1 MRLYYTHTSH
11 ITPYAERK
19 TANMEARRNETQPLL
34 KSKKKR
40 NLSGCFFVG
49 HKASLL
55 ILLWAIISSLYPSIP
70 IQLVTTPT
78 KDTKLL
84 LLAILTGIHG
94 GTLLLYPLFG
104 WIADV
109 CVKRYSVVSCS
120 LYLLLV
126 SSVLSVVAT
135 ASIIITCSKVHTVHL
150 SSFPVAAISC
160 ISIGISAA
168 IAMLGR
174 GLFQA
179 NAIQFGCSQMLEASS
194 EKLSGFIHWYY
205 WSSQIGSILIY
216 YTSTVVSLIYQQLQT
231 NMSNMSYIE
240 EEMGE
245 GEEVGK
251 ETNGLENGFYYVTV
265 CIGVVQCVTTLA
277 GTVTIHVSKKYLNIE
292 HNTKHNP
299 IGTVYKVLKYACRH
313 KYPVNRSAFTY
324 WEDKTP
330 SRIDVG
336 KDKYGGPFTTEEVED
351 TKTFLRISVLLMS
364 LFGLHLTTHNT
375 RGIASVLYRKCME
388 NEEDFHNVH
397 VIIRADTSHLRCLTI
412 LILVPVYQ
420 LIIKPF
426 CLRNRRLKMS
436 RRIFLGLLF
445 ALLSAVSATVITA
458 YLSADSTQCNTFSYY
473 LIAPQVLNG
482 IANVLVFLTALEFI
496 LAQAP
501 CTMQGLLIGLWYMMD
516 VLDEGIREAEIVTIK
531 KKEANKTLV
540 FLHVGRL
547 GMVLVSIFA
556 YIISAHFYKYRD
568 RDNIVNSYQLVTD
581 KIERTIAHNEREYV
595 DFSTNSEYSIN
606 SDRSSQRQRCSGG
619 HVIVA
624 ATFVDN

>member
-1 MRLYYTHTSH
+1 
-11 ITPYAERK
+11 
-19 TANMEARRNETQPLL
+19 MEARRNETQPLL
-34 KSKKKR
+34 KSKKKGY
-40 NLSGCFFVG
+40 LSSCFFIG

-70 IQLVTTPT
+70 IQLITAAS

-94 GTLLLYPLFG
+94 GILLLYPLFG

-109 CVKRYSVVSCS
+109 CVKRYSVVGCS
-120 LYLLLV
+120 LYLLLA
-126 SSVLSVVAT
+126 SSVLSIVAT
-135 ASIIITCSKVHTVHL
+135 VFILIYTDSKGDPVDL
-150 SSFPVAAISC
+150 SSFPAVATSC
-160 ISIGISAA
+160 ISIGISTA

-194 EKLSGFIHWYY
+194 EQLSGFIHWYY

-216 YTSTVVSLIYQQLQT
+216 YTSTAVSLIFDKTLQLNT
-231 NMSNMSYIE
+231 SNASNMNYI
-240 EEMGE
+240 
-245 GEEVGK
+245 GEEVEDKGS
-251 ETNGLENGFYYVTV
+251 ELEKSFEQGFEKSFYYVTV
-265 CIGVVQCVTTLA
+265 CIGVVQCAAALIGIVT
-277 GTVTIHVSKKYLNIE
+277 VHVSKKHLNIE

-299 IGTVYKVLKYACRH
+299 IGTVYRVLKYACRH

-375 RGIASVLYRKCME
+375 RGIASVLYHNCTE
-388 NEEDFHNVH
+388 NEKDLRNI
-397 VIIRADTSHLRCLTI
+397 IIRADTSHLRCLTI
-412 LILVPVYQ
+412 LILVPAYQ
-420 LIIKPF
+420 LIIKPC
-426 CLRNRRLKMS
+426 CLKNRRLKMS
-436 RRIFLGLLF
+436 RRIFLGLIF
-445 ALLSAVSATVITA
+445 ALLSAILATAITA
-458 YLSADSTQCNTFSYY
+458 LLEYKSDLSTRSHCNTFSYY

-516 VLDEGIREAEIVTIK
+516 VLDEGIREAEIVTTR
-531 KKEANKTLV
+531 KEEPNKTLV
-540 FLHVGRL
+540 FLHCGRL
-547 GMVLVSIFA
+547 GMVLASIFA
-556 YIISAHFYKYRD
+556 YMIAAHFYKYRD

-606 SDRSSQRQRCSGG
+606 SDGSSQRKRYSGG

>member
-1 MRLYYTHTSH
+1 
-11 ITPYAERK
+11 
-19 TANMEARRNETQPLL
+19 MEARRNETQPLL
-34 KSKKKR
+34 KNKR
-40 NLSGCFFVG
+40 KRYLSGCFFIG

-70 IQLVTTPT
+70 IQLITTTTSGT
-78 KDTKLL
+78 KHKLVI
-84 LLAILTGIHG
+84 ILTGIHG

-120 LYLLLV
+120 LYLMLA
-126 SSVLSVVAT
+126 SSVISIVAA
-135 ASIIITCSKVHTVHL
+135 ASTLLYREHTDDDL
-150 SSFPVAAISC
+150 GSFPVVVVASC
-160 ISIGISAA
+160 ISIGVSATM
-168 IAMLGR
+168 AMLGR

-194 EKLSGFIHWYY
+194 EQLSGFIHWYY

-216 YTSTVVSLIYQQLQT
+216 YTSTAVSLIYDKTNDVLQSNVT
-231 NMSNMSYIE
+231 NMNYT
-240 EEMGE
+240 
-245 GEEVGK
+245 GEEVREEEEEREINELVK
-251 ETNGLENGFYYVTV
+251 GFYYVTV
-265 CIGVVQCVTTLA
+265 CVGVVQCVTTLI
-277 GTVTIHVSKKYLNIE
+277 GIVTLHISKKYLNIE

-299 IGTVYKVLKYACRH
+299 IGTVYRVLKYACRH

-336 KDKYGGPFTTEEVED
+336 KDRYGGPFTTEEVED
-351 TKTFLRISVLLMS
+351 TKTFLRISVLLVS

-375 RGIASVLYRKCME
+375 RGIASVLYHNCTDMLNK
-388 NEEDFHNVH
+388 EDPRNI
-397 VIIRADTSHLRCLTI
+397 IIRADTSHLRCLTI

-420 LIIKPF
+420 LIIKP
-426 CLRNRRLKMS
+426 CRLRNRRLKMS
-436 RRIFLGLLF
+436 RRIFIGLLF
-445 ALLSAVSATVITA
+445 ALLSAISATAIIA
-458 YLSADSTQCNTFSYY
+458 LLEYKADLHVPSQCNNFSYY

-482 IANVLVFLTALEFI
+482 IANVLVFLTVLEFI

-516 VLDEGIREAEIVTIK
+516 VLDEGIREAEIATTK
-531 KKEANKTLV
+531 KTEQNSPLI

-547 GMVLVSIFA
+547 GMVLTSIFA
-556 YIISAHFYKYRD
+556 YLISAHFYKYRD

-581 KIERTIAHNEREYV
+581 KIERTIAHNEREYI
-595 DFSTNSEYSIN
+595 DFSSNSDYSIN
-606 SDRSSQRQRCSGG
+606 SDRSSQRQRHSGG
-619 HVIVA
+619 HVIVT